1 MPEPVKVPEQVI
13 AQQHNDYIKGLITKY
28 TAKARHLWKNICL
41 YNPYNFAYDN
51 NYYEEM
57 RKTLIWGGT
66 DDKGALIPGNKD
78 EIKVQT
84 QQLYTDVHK
93 TGEEDGGAGGT
104 RRIIDLHRNDCLFA
118 LFDAIKKA
126 VRVIT
131 TEKSTEFWL
140 GDDTALKIYDDPE
153 SYKTWMQTLMRLNSG
168 ELHGRVIGPQ
178 VSEFSSEDLSK
189 NYVENLFRSDCSGFD
204 VMSTPENLVLFLNPE
219 DYDDLD
225 TGVARRGQMDTR
237 AINLD
242 MLRKYC
248 PTIYP
253 LRGMRPGFARLIDR
267 RALRIRNYF
276 QTTDT
281 ATPMEYQNWRHKLF
295 FFWTCNMF
303 SLFAGTLFVPSPH
316 FVASPRFYDK
326 YKLIGQKIELEQAER
341 GAKSKDAS

>member
-1 MPEPVKVPEQVI
+1 MVGPEITTDSIVG
-13 AQQHNDYIKGLITKY
+13 QQHNDYLKKLITKY
-28 TAKARHLWKNICL
+28 SSKARNLWKNICL

-51 NYYEEM
+51 RFYEEM
-57 RKTLIWGGT
+57 NKGFIWGA
-66 DDKGALIPGNKD
+66 DEKGAVLPFEKD
-78 EIKVQT
+78 HVKIQT
-84 QQLYTDVHK
+84 QQLYTDTHK
-93 TGEEDGGAGGT
+93 TGEDDSNSTT
-104 RRIIDLHRNDCLFA
+104 RRIVDLHRNDCLFA

-140 GDDTALKIYDDPE
+140 GDDTALKIYDDKE
-153 SYKTWMQTLMRLNSG
+153 TYKKWMTTLMQLNAG
-168 ELHGRVIGPQ
+168 ELHGRVLDGREA
-178 VSEFSSEDLSK
+178 VGEDVFK
-189 NYVENLFRSDCSGFD
+189 NYSENVFRSECNGFE
-204 VMSTPENLVLFLNPE
+204 VMSTSDNLVLFLNPE

-276 QTTDT
+276 QSVDT

-295 FFWTCNMF
+295 YFWTCNMY
-303 SLFAGTLFVPSPH
+303 SLFAGTLFVPTPH

-326 YKLIGQKIELEQAER
+326 YKLIGQKIEVQQEALGPKQ
-341 GAKSKDAS
+341 